1 MLCEL
6 GEALILRHLL
16 PDVLGDGV
24 LQLVVNLPVVEASAV
39 GVEIEVLI
47 DVLYVAAR
55 HLQHRQADHL
65 IVGGVEPLPVLILE
79 VLLLDLQIE
88 VDSK

>member
-1 MLCEL
+1 MPCEL

-16 PDVLGDGV
+16 PDVLGNGV

-39 GVEIEVLI
+39 SVEIEVFI
-47 DVLYVAAR
+47 DVLDVATR